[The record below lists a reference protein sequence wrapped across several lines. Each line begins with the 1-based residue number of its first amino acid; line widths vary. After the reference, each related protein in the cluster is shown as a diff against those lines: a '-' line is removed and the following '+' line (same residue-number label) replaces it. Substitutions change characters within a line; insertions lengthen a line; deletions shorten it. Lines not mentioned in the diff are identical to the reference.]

1 MTTEFDSNVF
11 RGARALIT
19 GGMGFIGSNLAIA
32 LVERGARVTIVDEM
46 ISGYGGNLFNI
57 EPIKDRVSINYGDI
71 RDANVM
77 NYLVREQDFVFHLAG
92 QVDHIMSLQ
101 DPFPDIDINVKGT
114 AVVME
119 ACRHHNPAAKVIY
132 TGTRGQYGKPAKLP
146 VNEQA
151 PLQPLG
157 IYEITNVAAER
168 IVEAYHLVFGVRS
181 CLLRITNTYGP
192 RAQMRHSRYGVVNWF
207 VRLAL
212 DDKTIPVFGDGRI
225 QRDFLYIDDCVE
237 AILRCAASDCA
248 WGEVFN
254 VGVDKPSNF
263 VELAETVVRIA
274 GSGRWELTPF
284 SPERR
289 AQEPGNFYSDI
300 SKIRGM
306 LGWQP
311 KIGLEEGLQRTVDY
325 YRKYK
330 SHYW

>member
-1 MTTEFDSNVF
+1 M
-11 RGARALIT
+11 
-19 GGMGFIGSNLAIA
+19 
-32 LVERGARVTIVDEM
+32 
-46 ISGYGGNLFNI
+46 
-57 EPIKDRVSINYGDI
+57 
-71 RDANVM
+71 
-77 NYLVREQDFVFHLAG
+77 
-92 QVDHIMSLQ
+92 
-101 DPFPDIDINVKGT
+101 
-114 AVVME
+114 
-119 ACRHHNPAAKVIY
+119 
-132 TGTRGQYGKPAKLP
+132 
-146 VNEQA
+146 
-151 PLQPLG
+151 
-157 IYEITNVAAER
+157 
-168 IVEAYHLVFGVRS
+168 
-181 CLLRITNTYGP
+181 
-192 RAQMRHSRYGVVNWF
+192 
-207 VRLAL
+207 
-212 DDKTIPVFGDGRI
+212 
-225 QRDFLYIDDCVE
+225 
-237 AILRCAASDCA
+237 RCAASDCA